1 VEASGQWKPSGI
13 RGSPRSGRVS
23 REIPRF
29 AGSILSAVAADMQ
42 TSAVL
47 HNLEA
52 SVEAQLALAGPS
64 DPGIETVGRAMLAA
78 LRPALREAAFELAN
92 QAAEEVRAQLPGH
105 RVDLNIT
112 EGEPTLRI
120 TAEETTMHTPEEE
133 FDARI
138 TLRLP
143 PSIKDIV
150 ERAASDSGDSVNTWV
165 VKTLAGRA
173 HSNRSSRRRIAETF
187 DI

>member
-1 VEASGQWKPSGI
+1 
-13 RGSPRSGRVS
+13 
-23 REIPRF
+23 
-29 AGSILSAVAADMQ
+29 MQ

-52 SVEAQLALAGPS
+52 SIEAQLALAGSS
-64 DPGIETVGRAMLAA
+64 DPVVETVGRAMMAA
-78 LRPALREAAFELAN
+78 LQPALREAAFEMAN

-105 RVDLNIT
+105 RVDLTIN
-112 EGEPTLRI
+112 EGDPTLRI
-120 TAEETTMHTPEEE
+120 TPEETTIHAPEED

-173 HSNRSSRRRIAETF
+173 HGNRSSRRRISETF
-187 DI
+187 DL

>member
-1 VEASGQWKPSGI
+1 
-13 RGSPRSGRVS
+13 
-23 REIPRF
+23 
-29 AGSILSAVAADMQ
+29 MQ

-52 SVEAQLALAGPS
+52 SVEAQLALAGSS

-105 RVDLNIT
+105 RVDLTVT

-120 TAEETTMHTPEEE
+120 TVEETTMHSP
-133 FDARI
+133 RGG
-138 TLRLP
+138 LRRPDHP
-143 PSIKDIV
+143 PSASVHKGHR
-150 ERAASDSGDSVNTWV
+150 RAGGFG
-165 VKTLAGRA
+165 LR
-173 HSNRSSRRRIAETF
+173 
-187 DI
+187 

>member
-1 VEASGQWKPSGI
+1 
-13 RGSPRSGRVS
+13 
-23 REIPRF
+23 
-29 AGSILSAVAADMQ
+29 MQ

-52 SVEAQLALAGPS
+52 SIEAQLALAGSS
-64 DPGIETVGRAMLAA
+64 DSGVETVGRALLAA
-78 LRPALREAAFELAN
+78 LRPAIREAAFELAN

-105 RVDLNIT
+105 RVDLNLN

-120 TAEETTMHTPEEE
+120 TAEDTTVQGPAED

-143 PSIKDIV
+143 PSIKDVI

-173 HSNRSSRRRIAETF
+173 HGNRSSRRRISETF
-187 DI
+187 DL